1 MLALMIILPLCGCGG
16 SQQAQEDFTQWRESF
31 SQAGEHGITAQVRFS
46 QDGAVSEYLLSYMLT
61 SQEETVEVLE
71 PELIAKVK
79 AHMEGEAPRLSFDG
93 VILEAG
99 GSVEDISPMTAMPL
113 FMDFVLSGHL
123 EGVWTEKKD
132 GQELIVSELE
142 RDDGSKMTLWQSA
155 ADMTPLYA
163 EIRGNSAVEAA
174 IDIRQIN

>member
-16 SQQAQEDFTQWRESF
+16 SQQAQESFLQWRESF
-31 SQAGEHGITAQVRFS
+31 SQAEEHGMTAHIRFS
-46 QDGAVSEYLLSYMLT
+46 QDESVGEYLLSYTLN

-79 AHMEGEAPRLSFDG
+79 AHMEGEKPRLSFDG
-93 VILEAG
+93 VILDAG
-99 GSVEDISPMTAMPL
+99 GSIEDISPMTALPL

-163 EIRGNSAVEAA
+163 EIRGGNAVEAA